1 MDPATRPLT
10 LAELLL
16 KFGIS
21 LEREDRL
28 AADEA
33 RRELS
38 TRFGVTLRLARRR
51 GHPVSS
57 GPRGGER

>member
-16 KFGIS
+16 KYGIAI
-21 LEREDRL
+21 EREDRL

-33 RRELS
+33 RRELAA
-38 TRFGVTLRLARRR
+38 RFGVTLHLARRR
-51 GHPVSS
+51 NHPVSA
-57 GPRGGER
+57 GRRGGER